1 MAQNDMEV
9 IIYKIL
15 RYLYDSM
22 KAGKR
27 PREED
32 FCCSCR
38 MFNIPPVYW
47 NQIIIEMS
55 ENGLIKGI
63 LITETKDG
71 ALIDASGA
79 RITMAGSQYLKE
91 NSGMRKAAAVAGT
104 AFEYILEAIIGALI

>member
-22 KAGKR
+22 KAGNLH

-38 MFNIPPVYW
+38 MFNIPLIYW

-55 ENGLIKGI
+55 ENGLIKGV

-71 ALIDASGA
+71 AL
-79 RITMAGSQYLKE
+79 L
-91 NSGMRKAAAVAGT
+91 
-104 AFEYILEAIIGALI
+104 

>member
-22 KAGKR
+22 KAGKC

-38 MFNIPPVYW
+38 MFNIPLIYW

-55 ENGLIKGI
+55 ENELIKGV

-71 ALIDASGA
+71 TLIDTSGA
-79 RITMAGSQYLKE
+79 RITMDGSQYLLNKGQKTE
-91 NSGMRKAAAVAGT
+91 GVIT
-104 AFEYILEAIIGALI
+104 